1 MAVLRPRGI
10 DDRHYDP
17 PSSEPAS
24 TLNLR
29 GRVNATPEIRL
40 SIRAGFCL
48 SAPLVVG
55 LLINQRSYAIVF
67 AIGALWA
74 ISQDGLDEWR
84 VRGPRLFWVAV
95 AATVGVALGAIFV
108 GHDSGAVALVL
119 FFAAAALI
127 AGFVEASNWASQ
139 GAYLLI
145 GSIIGAGLRFS
156 GRVWQSCLC
165 IALGALWVYAVAALT
180 DRRNRLANQRIFLSQ
195 AFDVLASLVEALDTR
210 RFYAVRARAVTTL
223 DAAQDVVGSRQRRGG
238 STEEVALRQCLIVAL
253 RCGEV
258 ISYLEGKHLRAD
270 ASVPASLRGVAS
282 ALKDTSGLDAAAVL
296 RDLPARF
303 NAIAGLDP
311 TVTSALVLSDPS
323 DLPATPPRSS
333 DHALTRAT
341 LPIIERLRF
350 AAILS
355 LATVAGTIV
364 ANALDGPHGF
374 WLPLSI
380 AFILRPDLGPVITRA
395 LARTLGTVVGVGIA
409 ALVALSGNSIGLL
422 IALSC
427 VMAATVPWATRRS
440 HVLAVITFTPI
451 VFVFLSLLGTEKY
464 LFAPRITDTAIGA
477 AIVLVLDLVLWTTA
491 PSLRP
496 AQQLEKARAASARY
510 ERDATIDDPM
520 RRHLLRRG
528 ALRAVTKARSSL
540 DQAKKEPRF
549 LQRLDPTTL
558 QQLNE
563 IESSIDT
570 HTVSLLENKAS

>member
-1 MAVLRPRGI
+1 MVDRCPSDVGARDI
-10 DDRHYDP
+10 DP
-17 PSSEPAS
+17 IPSEPAS
-24 TLNLR
+24 TLTRHRRFNT
-29 GRVNATPEIRL
+29 TPEVRL
-40 SIRAGFCL
+40 SLRAGFCL

-55 LLINQRSYAIVF
+55 LIVNQRSYAIVF

-84 VRGPRLFWVAV
+84 VRGRRLFWVAV
-95 AATVGVALGAIFV
+95 AATVGVAMGATFV
-108 GHDSGAVALVL
+108 GHDSSAAALVVFL
-119 FFAAAALI
+119 GVAALI

-165 IALGALWVYAVAALT
+165 VALGSLWVYAVAALT
-180 DRRNRLANQRIFLSQ
+180 DRRNRLANQRVFLSN
-195 AFDVLASLVEALDTR
+195 AFEVLASLVEALDTP
-210 RFYAVRARAVTTL
+210 RFYTVRARAVTTL
-223 DAAQDVVGSRQRRGG
+223 DAAQDVVGSRRRGRDG
-238 STEEVALRQCLIVAL
+238 TEEVALRQCLIVAL

-258 ISYLEGKHLRAD
+258 VSYLEGKHLRAD
-270 ASVPASLRGVAS
+270 ASVAS
-282 ALKDTSGLDAAAVL
+282 ALREVAGALRTTTGLNAVALL

-303 NAIAGLDP
+303 NDIIGLDP
-311 TVTSALVLSDPS
+311 TITSALVLSDPR

-333 DHALTRAT
+333 APALARAT
-341 LPIIERLRF
+341 LPIVERLRF

-355 LATVAGTIV
+355 LAIVAGTLV
-364 ANALDGPHGF
+364 ANALDGLHGF

-395 LARTLGTVVGVGIA
+395 LARTVGTVVGVGIA

-464 LFAPRITDTAIGA
+464 LFAPRIIDTAIGA
-477 AIVLVLDLVLWTTA
+477 AIVLILDVALWTTA

-510 ERDATIDDPM
+510 EREATIDDPL
-520 RRHLLRRG
+520 RRHLLRRA
-528 ALRAVTKARSSL
+528 ALRAVTNARSAL
-540 DQAKKEPRF
+540 DQAQKEPRL

-558 QQLNE
+558 QQLDE
-563 IESSIDT
+563 VESAIDT
-570 HTVSLLENKAS
+570 HTVSLLEQHST

>member
-1 MAVLRPRGI
+1 
-10 DDRHYDP
+10 
-17 PSSEPAS
+17 
-24 TLNLR
+24 LNLR
-29 GRVNATPEIRL
+29 RRANGTPEIRL

-55 LLINQRSYAIVF
+55 LIINQRSYAIVF

-95 AATVGVALGAIFV
+95 AATVGVALGATFV
-108 GHDSGAVALVL
+108 GHNSGAAALVL
-119 FFAAAALI
+119 FFGAVALI

-165 IALGALWVYAVAALT
+165 IALGSLWVYTVAALT
-180 DRRNRLANQRIFLSQ
+180 DRRKRLANQRVFLSQ
-195 AFDVLASLVEALDTR
+195 AFDALASLVEASDTS
-210 RFYAVRARAVTTL
+210 RFYTVRARAVTTL

-238 STEEVALRQCLIVAL
+238 SAEEVALHQCLIVAL

-258 ISYLEGKHLRAD
+258 VSYLEGRHLRAD
-270 ASVPASLRGVAS
+270 PSVSASLRGVAG
-282 ALKDTSGLDAAAVL
+282 ALKNTTGLDAVALL

-311 TVTSALVLSDPS
+311 AVTSALVLGDPS
-323 DLPATPPRSS
+323 YLPATPPRSS
-333 DHALTRAT
+333 AHALARAT
-341 LPIIERLRF
+341 LPKIERLRF
-350 AAILS
+350 ASILS
-355 LATVAGTIV
+355 LATVAGTLV
-364 ANALDGPHGF
+364 ANTLDGLHGF

-427 VMAATVPWATRRS
+427 VMAAIEPWAARRS
-440 HVLAVITFTPI
+440 HVLAVVTFTPI

-464 LFAPRITDTAIGA
+464 LFAPRIIDTAIGA
-477 AIVLVLDLVLWTTA
+477 AIVLVLDVVLWTTA

-496 AQQLEKARAASARY
+496 AQQLDKARAASARY
-510 ERDATIDDPM
+510 GREASIDDPL
-520 RRHLLRRG
+520 RRHLLRRA
-528 ALRAVTKARSSL
+528 ALRAVTNARSAL
-540 DQAKKEPRF
+540 DQAQKEPRL

-558 QQLNE
+558 QQLND

-570 HTVSLLENKAS
+570 YTVSLLEHKTS

>member
-1 MAVLRPRGI
+1 
-10 DDRHYDP
+10 
-17 PSSEPAS
+17 
-24 TLNLR
+24 
-29 GRVNATPEIRL
+29 
-40 SIRAGFCL
+40 
-48 SAPLVVG
+48 VVG
-55 LLINQRSYAIVF
+55 LLINQRSYTIVF

-84 VRGPRLFWVAV
+84 VRGRRLFWVAV
-95 AATVGVALGAIFV
+95 AATVGVAMGATFV
-108 GHDSGAVALVL
+108 GHDSGATALVVFL
-119 FFAAAALI
+119 GVAALI
-127 AGFVEASNWASQ
+127 AGVVEASNWASQ
-139 GAYLLI
+139 GAYLLV

-165 IALGALWVYAVAALT
+165 IALGAMWVYGVAALT
-180 DRRNRLANQRIFLSQ
+180 DRRTRLANQRVFLAN
-195 AFDVLASLVEALDTR
+195 AFDVLASLVETLDTT

-223 DAAQDVVGSRQRRGG
+223 DAAQDVVGSRHHR
-238 STEEVALRQCLIVAL
+238 SESAEEVALRQCLIVAL

-258 ISYLEGKHLRAD
+258 ISYLEGKHLRGD
-270 ASVPASLRGVAS
+270 LSVSLALRQVAS
-282 ALKDTSGLDAAAVL
+282 TLKTTTGVDAVTLL

-303 NAIAGLDP
+303 NDIAGLDP
-311 TVTSALVLSDPS
+311 AVTSALALGDPR
-323 DLPATPPRSS
+323 DLPAAPPRFSA
-333 DHALTRAT
+333 HPLTRAT
-341 LPIIERLRF
+341 LPLVERLRF

-355 LATVAGTIV
+355 LATVAGTLV
-364 ANALDGPHGF
+364 ATALDGLHGF

-395 LARTLGTVVGVGIA
+395 LARTVGTVVGVGIA

-464 LFAPRITDTAIGA
+464 LFAPRIIDTAIGA
-477 AIVLVLDLVLWTTA
+477 AIVLLLDVVLWTTA

-510 ERDATIDDPM
+510 EREATIDDPL
-520 RRHLLRRG
+520 RRHLLRRS
-528 ALRAVTKARSSL
+528 ALRAVTNARSAL
-540 DQAKKEPRF
+540 DQARKEPRL

-558 QQLNE
+558 RQLND

-570 HTVSLLENKAS
+570 HTVSLLEHHAS

>member
-1 MAVLRPRGI
+1 
-10 DDRHYDP
+10 
-17 PSSEPAS
+17 
-24 TLNLR
+24 LNLR
-29 GRVNATPEIRL
+29 QRANGTPEIRL

-55 LLINQRSYAIVF
+55 LIINQRSYGIVF

-95 AATVGVALGAIFV
+95 AATVGVAMGATFV
-108 GHDSGAVALVL
+108 GHNSGAAALVVFL
-119 FFAAAALI
+119 GAAALI

-165 IALGALWVYAVAALT
+165 IALGSLWVYAVAALT
-180 DRRNRLANQRIFLSQ
+180 DRRKRVANQRVFLSQ
-195 AFDVLASLVEALDTR
+195 AFDGLATLVEAVGTS

-223 DAAQDVVGSRQRRGG
+223 DAAQDVVGSRHRHSGNA
-238 STEEVALRQCLIVAL
+238 EEVALRQCLIVAL

-258 ISYLEGKHLRAD
+258 VSYLEGKHFRA
-270 ASVPASLRGVAS
+270 APSVSASLRDVAS
-282 ALKDTSGLDAAAVL
+282 VLKNTTGLDAVALL

-303 NAIAGLDP
+303 IAIAGLDP
-311 TVTSALVLSDPS
+311 TITSALVLDDPS
-323 DLPATPPRSS
+323 ELPTTPPRSLAR
-333 DHALTRAT
+333 ALTRAT
-341 LPIIERLRF
+341 LPIVERMRF

-355 LATVAGTIV
+355 LATVAGTLV
-364 ANALDGPHGF
+364 ANALDGLHGF

-395 LARTLGTVVGVGIA
+395 LARTVGTVVGVGIA

-427 VMAATVPWATRRS
+427 VMAAIVPWASRRS

-464 LFAPRITDTAIGA
+464 LFAPRIIDTAIGA
-477 AIVLVLDLVLWTTA
+477 AIVLMLDVVLWTTA

-496 AQQLEKARAASARY
+496 AQQLEKARGASARY
-510 ERDATIDDPM
+510 EREATLDDPL
-520 RRHLLRRG
+520 RRHLLRRA
-528 ALRAVTKARSSL
+528 ALRAVTNARSAL
-540 DQAKKEPRF
+540 DQAQKEPRL

-570 HTVSLLENKAS
+570 HTVSLLEEQSS

>member
-1 MAVLRPRGI
+1 M
-10 DDRHYDP
+10 
-17 PSSEPAS
+17 
-24 TLNLR
+24 LNLR
-29 GRVNATPEIRL
+29 QRANGTPEIRL

-48 SAPLVVG
+48 SAPLVLG
-55 LLINQRSYAIVF
+55 LIMNQRSYAIVF

-95 AATVGVALGAIFV
+95 AATVGVAMGATFV
-108 GHDSGAVALVL
+108 GHNSGAAALVV
-119 FFAAAALI
+119 FFGAAALI

-165 IALGALWVYAVAALT
+165 IALGSLWVYTVAGLT
-180 DRRNRLANQRIFLSQ
+180 DRRKRLANQRVFLSH
-195 AFDVLASLVEALDTR
+195 AFDVLATLVEAVGTS

-223 DAAQDVVGSRQRRGG
+223 DAAQDVVGSPHRHSGNA
-238 STEEVALRQCLIVAL
+238 EEVALRQCLIVAL

-258 ISYLEGKHLRAD
+258 VSYLEGKHLRAD
-270 ASVPASLRGVAS
+270 PSVSASLRDVAS
-282 ALKDTSGLDAAAVL
+282 ALKNTTGLDAVALL

-303 NAIAGLDP
+303 IVIAGLDP
-311 TVTSALVLSDPS
+311 TITSALVLGDPS
-323 DLPATPPRSS
+323 ELPTTPPRSLAP
-333 DHALTRAT
+333 ALTRAT
-341 LPIIERLRF
+341 LPIVERMRF

-355 LATVAGTIV
+355 LATVAGTLV
-364 ANALDGPHGF
+364 ANALDGLHGF

-395 LARTLGTVVGVGIA
+395 LARTVGTVVGVGIA

-427 VMAATVPWATRRS
+427 VMAAIVPWASRRS

-464 LFAPRITDTAIGA
+464 LFAPRIIDTAIGA
-477 AIVLVLDLVLWTTA
+477 AIVLMLDVVLWTTA

-496 AQQLEKARAASARY
+496 AQQLEKARGASARY
-510 ERDATIDDPM
+510 EREATLDDPL
-520 RRHLLRRG
+520 RRHLLRRA
-528 ALRAVTKARSSL
+528 ALRAVTNARSAL
-540 DQAKKEPRF
+540 DQAQKEPRL

-570 HTVSLLENKAS
+570 HTVSLLEEQSS